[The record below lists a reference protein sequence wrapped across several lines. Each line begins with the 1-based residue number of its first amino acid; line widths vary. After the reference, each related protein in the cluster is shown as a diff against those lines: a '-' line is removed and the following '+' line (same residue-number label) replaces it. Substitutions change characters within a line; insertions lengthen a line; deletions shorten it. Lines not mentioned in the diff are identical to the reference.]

1 MRAVDL
7 RGRGPVAEQDEKEE
21 IEEPEDDEEVVEEDD
36 SEVTSRLGLTDDDED
51 SDEASLEE
59 LLSQR
64 AAARK
69 PADVSEEEDDIMSLA
84 SERDTVTSEPITPG
98 VTPIKDRHEFV
109 CNNCRLVKKRSQL
122 ADADRALCR
131 DCV

>member
-1 MRAVDL
+1 MS
-7 RGRGPVAEQDEKEE
+7 EQDEKEE
-21 IEEPEDDEEVVEEDD
+21 IEEIEEPEDDEDVDEGDD
-36 SEVTSRLGLTDDDED
+36 SEVSSRLGLTDDDED
-51 SDEASLEE
+51 SEEASLEE

-69 PADVSEEEDDIMSLA
+69 PADASEEEEDIMSLT

-98 VTPIKDRHEFV
+98 VTPLKDRHEFV

-122 ADADRALCR
+122 ADADRGLCR